1 MNERIKEL
9 RKALGLTQQEFAD
22 RLGISRNNIATYETR
37 KTGPGNSVVKLI
49 CNTFNVSE
57 EWLRTGDGEMFVP
70 KPESA
75 IDKLVAEFKLG
86 ELEKQIILEFIGL
99 EDKDR
104 QGVIKYVRRLSQNK
118 TLQAAQ
124 EQPAPAMT
132 VEQEADQFAARLTEL
147 ERQNQELVAKVTA
160 MEEEDALEETAESS
174 ASPLALDGAFNRP
187 SKKQ

>member
-1 MNERIKEL
+1 MTLGERIKKV
-9 RKALGLTQQEFAD
+9 RKEKDLTQQQFCN
-22 RLGISRNNIATYETR
+22 LIGFKQNSISLVESGKRNISDQAI
-37 KTGPGNSVVKLI
+37 KSI
-49 CNTFNVSE
+49 CREFNVSE

-104 QGVIKYVRRLSQNK
+104 QGVIKYVQRLSQNK
-118 TLQAAQ
+118 ILQTAQ

-132 VEQEADQFAARLTEL
+132 VEQEADQFAALAREQFL
-147 ERQNQELVAKVTA
+147 
-160 MEEEDALEETAESS
+160 AE
-174 ASPLALDGAFNRP
+174 
-187 SKKQ
+187 KKQATQALSAKESDVG